1 MIETKENIIPLQEKE
16 ANLLVQEQV
25 TLENAIFAT
34 NEYDVVINVYDTFDN
49 FLFKEKIA
57 GEDFTFDYQ
66 NEQEYIQ
73 DIQNIVRQ
81 NGLNEN
87 GKYKLEYYFV
97 KDTFDAIENE
107 DNTFIITEISAD
119 RLEVRLNPK
128 TNSETFLNKFN
139 DFKQYITGYRDN
151 TIVEL
156 FIEESVTEYLDY
168 YFDRISEF
176 IEDVV
181 VRDEEGKNPKKI
193 RTYLSLFYDNSVINT
208 IVNNIKNDIIN
219 KKEIIENRIKQEI
232 DSEDNLSSKVEEY
245 NNNPSESLLDTIQ
258 TYVFNIL
265 TNRLPNI
272 ILEESNI
279 EISQE

>member
-1 MIETKENIIPLQEKE
+1 LIDSKQNIIPLQEKE

-73 DIQNIVRQ
+73 DIQNLVRQ

-139 DFKQYITGYRDN
+139 DFKVYITGYRDN
-151 TIVEL
+151 TVVEL

-181 VRDEEGKNPKKI
+181 VKDEDGKNPKKI
-193 RTYLSLFYDNSVINT
+193 RAYLTLFYDNSVINT
-208 IVNNIKNDIIN
+208 IMNNIKNDIIN

-232 DSEDNLSSKVEEY
+232 DSEDNLSSQVEEY

>member
-73 DIQNIVRQ
+73 DIQNLVRQ

-139 DFKQYITGYRDN
+139 DFKVYITGYRDN
-151 TIVEL
+151 TVVEL

-181 VRDEEGKNPKKI
+181 VKDEDGKNPKKI
-193 RTYLSLFYDNSVINT
+193 RAYLTLFYDNSVINT
-208 IVNNIKNDIIN
+208 IMNNIKNDIIN

-232 DSEDNLSSKVEEY
+232 DSEDNLSSQVEEY

>member
-73 DIQNIVRQ
+73 DIQNLVRQ

-151 TIVEL
+151 TVVEL

-181 VRDEEGKNPKKI
+181 VKDEDGKNPKKI
-193 RTYLSLFYDNSVINT
+193 RAYLTLFYDNSVINT
-208 IVNNIKNDIIN
+208 IMNNIKNDIIN

-232 DSEDNLSSKVEEY
+232 DSEDNLSSQVEEY